1 MPVTVREAGNEWVVE
16 ADGELI
22 GTAKTKAEAQELADQ
37 STTQRK
43 WVASWRFSSQRVDAD

>member
-1 MPVTVREAGNEWVVE
+1 MPVTVRKAGNEWVVE

-22 GTAKTKAEAQELADQ
+22 GTAKTEAEARVLADQ
-37 STTQRK
+37 CTAQRK